1 MLFKKKIRFVLSF
14 ILLLCSRG
22 NCRQKKSTKSSE
34 RLTAGRCRLL
44 IGAEPVF
51 VQLLSCLIPLLGC
64 SEFRHAPWLHHN
76 VPEGDRVFAADV

>member
-1 MLFKKKIRFVLSF
+1 MLLKKKKIVLPF
-14 ILLLCSRG
+14 ILLFCSWG
-22 NCRQKKSTKSSE
+22 NCRRKKSTKSSE
-34 RLTAGRCRLL
+34 RLTAGRYRLL